1 MALLTKSKYLVGLSC
16 LGHLWITFNNPEKII
31 EQDLATKH
39 IINQGNIIG
48 QLAKKLYPDGV
59 DLPEGSDT
67 FKINLEK
74 TQEALKARKVVFEAG
89 IIAGDLYARVDIL
102 VPVGSDEWDIIE
114 VKASSKVKPEHL
126 DDVSFQKHVCHTA
139 GVKIRNCFL
148 LHVNG
153 DYVKNGKIDPK
164 ELLTQEDVT
173 EKVKKVI
180 EGIQDRIQTMLDVI
194 KLPEAPNVSIR
205 DGCNNGPKCPSENCW
220 NFLPESNVF
229 ELYYG
234 GKKSSKLLESEIAAI
249 KDIPADFKLNPKQE
263 IQRECANT
271 GETHLNKEGIKKFL
285 KSLQN
290 PLHYLDFETFQTAVP
305 LYDGTKPYQQIPF
318 QFSVHVDDGSNVKH
332 FEFLHDSKEDPREN
346 FLVELK
352 KSLGTEGSVIV
363 FNRSFEVT
371 RLKELAAA
379 FPEHKEWV
387 DSVINRIVDLLIPF
401 RNFDYYSNSQK
412 GSCSIKNVL
421 PAITRKNYGELNIN
435 NGGLASASYFQSVFN
450 AVQDKDKIRKDLLEY
465 CKMDTEGM
473 VWIVQELEKLSDY
486 KRDMPVKSV

>member
-1 MALLTKSKYLVGLSC
+1 MALLTKSKYLIGLSC
-16 LGHLWITFNNPEKII
+16 PRYLWIMFNDPDKIAEK
-31 EQDLATKH
+31 DLATKH
-39 IINQGNIIG
+39 NIHQGNIIG

-89 IIAGDLYARVDIL
+89 IISGDLYARVDIL
-102 VPVGSDEWDIIE
+102 IPVGSDEWDIIE
-114 VKASSKVKPEHL
+114 VKASSRVKPEHL

-139 GVKIRNCFL
+139 GIKIRNCFL

-153 DYVKNGKIDPK
+153 DYVKNGKINPK
-164 ELLTQEDVT
+164 ELLTQEDIT
-173 EKVKKVI
+173 EEVKKVI

-205 DGCNNGPKCPSENCW
+205 DGCNNGPKCPSEDCW

-249 KDIPADFKLNPKQE
+249 KDIPADFKLNPKQK

-318 QFSVHVDDGSNVKH
+318 QFSVHVDNGENMKH
-332 FEFLHDSKEDPREN
+332 FEFLHDTKEDPREN
-346 FLVELK
+346 FLAELK

-371 RLKELAAA
+371 RLKELALA
-379 FPEHKEWV
+379 FPEYKEWV
-387 DSVINRIVDLLIPF
+387 DNVINRIVDLLIPF
-401 RNFDYYSNSQK
+401 RNFDYYNNSQK

-421 PAITRKNYGELNIN
+421 PAITRKNYKELNIN

-450 AVQDKDKIRKDLLEY
+450 PVPDKDKIRKDLLEY

-486 KRDMPVKSV
+486 KRDRPVKSV